1 MPNTIQAVNPQ
12 QNGQAVNSLPQDRPT
27 SRAAEKP
34 PERPEPAS
42 NHRPERA
49 EARNATPPRKA
60 EANPPEENQPRE
72 NEAKENPTSQEIQNN
87 QGNKQLG
94 NTLDIMA

>member
-1 MPNTIQAVNPQ
+1 MPNTIQPVSPQ
-12 QNGQAVNSLPQDRPT
+12 QNGQAVNSLSQDRPT
-27 SRAAEKP
+27 PRTAEKP
-34 PERPEPAS
+34 PERPEPTS
-42 NHRPERA
+42 NDRPERA
-49 EARNATPPRKA
+49 ETRNAPPPRKA

-72 NEAKENPTSQEIQNN
+72 NEAKENPTPQEVQNN